1 MSPTLHPISN
11 KDKGVAPLTIEEIQS
26 FCHAGKIQWTEHVM
40 KRLIKRNITR
50 AEIKSALM
58 TGTIIE
64 EYPADYPFPSCL
76 VLGTS
81 HPAHY
86 LHVVCGIGNDRLW
99 IITAYKPDDSIWDES
114 FTKRRE
120 P

>member
-1 MSPTLHPISN
+1 MNI
-11 KDKGVAPLTIEEIQS
+11 DEIKIL
-26 FCHAGKIQWTEHVM
+26 CHSGNIQWTEHVM

-50 AEIKSALM
+50 TEVKAALM

-64 EYPADYPFPSCL
+64 EYPEDYPFPSCL
-76 VLGTS
+76 VLGIS
-81 HPAHY
+81 LPSHY
-86 LHVVCGIGNDRLW
+86 LHVVCGIGNNRLW
-99 IITAYKPDDSIWDES
+99 IITAYRPDSAIWNES